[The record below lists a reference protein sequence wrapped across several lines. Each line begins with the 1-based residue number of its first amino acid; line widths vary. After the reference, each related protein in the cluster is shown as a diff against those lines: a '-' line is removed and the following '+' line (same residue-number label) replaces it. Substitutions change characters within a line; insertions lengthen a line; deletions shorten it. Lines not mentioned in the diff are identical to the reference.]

1 MSLPASSQH
10 VRPASSDPQAIGPS
24 ARASDASGSA
34 GGMETSEVTAL
45 LERLER
51 GDRDALD
58 RLVPLLYPELRRIA
72 GRVHAANPS
81 DTLSPT
87 ALVHE
92 LYLRL
97 AGEDRG
103 GWESRAHFLAV
114 AAVAMRH
121 ILVDRARERAAGKR
135 GGGQRRVTLDEGVGA
150 IAEQADTMLE
160 LDEALTQLAALDR
173 RLAQVVEC
181 RFFGGMSEEETA
193 VALGVT
199 ARTVRRDWVK
209 ARGLLHRALAG

>member
-1 MSLPASSQH
+1 MSSPAPAPRLPHVDVDGSVTEPPSLPSE
-10 VRPASSDPQAIGPS
+10 
-24 ARASDASGSA
+24 RAAVDAA
-34 GGMETSEVTAL
+34 EVTAL
-45 LERLER
+45 LERVER

-97 AGEDRG
+97 AGDDRG
-103 GWESRAHFLAV
+103 GWESRSHFLAV
-114 AAVAMRH
+114 AAIAMRH

-135 GGGQRRVTLDEGVGA
+135 GGDQRRVTLDEGVGA
-150 IAEQADTMLE
+150 IAEQADAMLE

>member
-1 MSLPASSQH
+1 MRPPA
-10 VRPASSDPQAIGPS
+10 PAGVDPAELS
-24 ARASDASGSA
+24 
-34 GGMETSEVTAL
+34 AL
-45 LERLER
+45 LERLEG

-97 AGEDRG
+97 AGEERG
-103 GWESRAHFLAV
+103 SWGSRAHFLAV
-114 AAVAMRH
+114 AAIAMRH

-135 GGGQRRVTLDEGVGA
+135 GGGQQRVTLDEGVGA
-150 IAEQADTMLE
+150 IAEQADAMLE

>member
-1 MSLPASSQH
+1 MRPPA
-10 VRPASSDPQAIGPS
+10 PAGVDPAELS
-24 ARASDASGSA
+24 
-34 GGMETSEVTAL
+34 AL
-45 LERLER
+45 LERLEG

-97 AGEDRG
+97 AGEEGG
-103 GWESRAHFLAV
+103 GWGSRAHFLAV
-114 AAVAMRH
+114 AAIAMRH

-135 GGGQRRVTLDEGVGA
+135 GGGQQRVTLDEGVGA
-150 IAEQADTMLE
+150 IAEQADAMLE

>member
-1 MSLPASSQH
+1 MSSPASSPRLPH
-10 VRPASSDPQAIGPS
+10 VAVDGSVTGPPAFPAERAAVDS
-24 ARASDASGSA
+24 A
-34 GGMETSEVTAL
+34 EVSIL
-45 LERLER
+45 LERVER

-97 AGEDRG
+97 AGDDRG
-103 GWESRAHFLAV
+103 GWESRSHFLAV